1 MARKLQLVS
10 EMADQTARSITRDAG
25 GWKQYLDTAS
35 RLYKDVF
42 CKG

>member
-1 MARKLQLVS
+1 MATKLQQVS
-10 EMADQTARSITRDAG
+10 ELADQTARSVTKDVAS
-25 GWKQYLDTAS
+25 WKQYLDTAS